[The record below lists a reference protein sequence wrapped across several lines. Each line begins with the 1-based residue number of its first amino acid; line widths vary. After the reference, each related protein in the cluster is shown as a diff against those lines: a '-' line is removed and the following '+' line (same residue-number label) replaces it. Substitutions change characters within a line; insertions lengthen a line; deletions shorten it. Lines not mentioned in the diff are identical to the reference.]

1 MPGTARSRSLKVI
14 MFVTVTGLL
23 LAVAAFAI
31 ARPSAAA
38 TGAADEPP
46 VETGSG
52 SARYKVI
59 STPESVSRA
68 NLAVARLM
76 ADSLGAAMLG
86 DTHLSKTMVEDAAG
100 SRVGG
105 GELHRETEFD
115 SNLLMPRA
123 PFLAYLNAW
132 GWGTPEGVYRLD
144 ATTGSL
150 VWPIGK
156 YIGGAPLDP
165 AVVAA
170 DRDRLAGVYQ
180 SVLTATGMAAD
191 YEINELASSSV
202 VTSYADGEGVTI
214 TAALLPPRSSTEDTG
229 SLVVMMSGDWAIES
243 VYVVTDDDDFYQDV
257 VRGTF

>member
-1 MPGTARSRSLKVI
+1 MPATARSRLLKIV

-23 LAVAAFAI
+23 LAAVAFAI
-31 ARPSAAA
+31 ARPPAAA

-52 SARYKVI
+52 SASYKVI
-59 STPESVSRA
+59 STPESVGRA
-68 NLAVARLM
+68 NVAVARLM

-86 DTHLSKTMVEDAAG
+86 DTQSSRTMVEDAAG
-100 SRVGG
+100 GRVGG

-115 SNLLMPRA
+115 SNLVMPRA

-132 GWGTPEGVYRLD
+132 GWGTPDGVYRLD
-144 ATTGSL
+144 ATTGSV

-156 YIGGAPLDP
+156 YIGGSALDP
-165 AVVAA
+165 AVVVA
-170 DRDRLAGVYQ
+170 DRERLAAVYQ

-191 YEINELASSSV
+191 YEVSELASSSV
-202 VTSYADGEGVTI
+202 VTPYADGEGVTI
-214 TAALLPPRSSTEDTG
+214 AAALLPPRSSKEGTG
-229 SLVVMMSGDWAIES
+229 ALVVMMSGDWALES
-243 VYVVTDDDDFYQDV
+243 VYLTTNDDDFYQDV